1 MRVSRH
7 CECVGIQAYDLADC
21 VNVKIMLGFLFLIKH
36 DYEHKYL
43 NEIAAVDN
51 HVDNVVTASVD
62 TVDTAAGVEMMNAS
76 LLSDEIKDS
85 SVSVEEEV
93 DEDESDHSHYHLDHE
108 NDQHVDE
115 PCIQTESNKNE
126 VSKLFMTFIKFS
138 EF

>member
-1 MRVSRH
+1 M
-7 CECVGIQAYDLADC
+7 
-21 VNVKIMLGFLFLIKH
+21 
-36 DYEHKYL
+36 
-43 NEIAAVDN
+43 IAAVDN

-115 PCIQTESNKNE
+115 PCIQTESDKNE
-126 VSKLFMTFIKFS
+126 VFKLFMTFIKLS
-138 EF
+138 KSKNID